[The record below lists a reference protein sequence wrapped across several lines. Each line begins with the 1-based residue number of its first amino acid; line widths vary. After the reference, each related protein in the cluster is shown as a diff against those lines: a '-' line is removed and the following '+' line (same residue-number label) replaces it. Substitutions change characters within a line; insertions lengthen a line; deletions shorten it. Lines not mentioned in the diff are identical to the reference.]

1 MDRHVVLGTAGHI
14 DHGKT
19 ALVKALTGVDT
30 DRLEEEK
37 RRGITIDL
45 GFAPLTLGD
54 VAAGVVDVPG
64 HEGFIRNMVAGA
76 TGVDLALLVV
86 AADEGVMPQT
96 VEHLHILALLGVMR
110 GVVALT
116 KCDLAPEAAWR
127 ELVADEIREKIG
139 RVFGEPWPV
148 VEVSALQGTG
158 LGALRTALQ
167 EAAQGVAQRSADDR
181 FRLPV
186 DRVFALPGAGTIVT
200 GTLWSGAAAEGD
212 RLTLLPAGLE
222 ARVRSI
228 EVHDRLAVRAEP
240 GRRTALALVG
250 PSREQVARGDTLVS
264 GDGWRASRAL
274 DVSLTMLPGAEG
286 RLRPRLRVRIHLGT
300 AEVLARVVLSPAPD
314 GSAGIAGAGAGKTRD
329 AAAKRD
335 GTAAAGTAPGATAA
349 GSAPGAAASG
359 TSAGATSTWAATRVA
374 ARLVLESPLVAR
386 AGDRF
391 VVRSYSPVT
400 TIGGGVVVDPWA
412 DDLPPVRGR
421 AGRASPELPAS
432 DAALVSLLVSRRAAK
447 GLTREELEVA
457 AGMDRQRLGA
467 ALSATEGRGG
477 LIEAEGRLFASAEVE
492 GLADRLATSL
502 ARFHVEHPLEPG
514 MPTQAWRAS
523 AGSAP
528 APLVELAVQR
538 LQAAKLVLREGA
550 LARRSGWT
558 PSLGAGASRLR
569 DALLAALREADA
581 EPPSV
586 SELAARHP
594 EAGVD
599 VPGLLRLM
607 AREGLVVAV
616 GKDRYYEAGA
626 LARERERVVALLKEL
641 GAASPAALRERIG
654 RSRKWLIPLLEWCD
668 AQGITMRR
676 GDDRILATPRPA

>member
-1 MDRHVVLGTAGHI
+1 MDHHVVLGTAGHI

-45 GFAPLTLGD
+45 GFAPLVLGG

-96 VEHLHILALLGVMR
+96 LEHLHILALLGVRR

-127 ELVADEIREKIG
+127 EMVADEIREKIR

-148 VEVSALQGTG
+148 VEVSATQSTG
-158 LGALRTALQ
+158 LDALRSALE
-167 EAAQGVAQRSADDR
+167 EAAQSVAQRPADDR

-200 GTLWSGAAAEGD
+200 GTLWSGTAAEGD

-228 EVHDRLAVRAEP
+228 EVHDRPAARAEP

-250 PSREQVARGDTLVS
+250 PSKEQVARGDTLVS
-264 GDGWRASRAL
+264 GAGWRASRAL
-274 DVSLTMLPGAEG
+274 DVALTMLPGTEG
-286 RLRPRLRVRIHLGT
+286 RLRPRLRVRIHHGT
-300 AEVLARVVLSPAPD
+300 AEVLARVVPSPAPVNPV
-314 GSAGIAGAGAGKTRD
+314 GGPGPSAGKTRD
-329 AAAKRD
+329 AAAKD
-335 GTAAAGTAPGATAA
+335 D
-349 GSAPGAAASG
+349 GAAAG
-359 TSAGATSTWAATRVA
+359 TSAGAASPWAATRVA
-374 ARLVLESPLVAR
+374 ARLLLESPLVAR

-412 DDLPPVRGR
+412 EDLPAARGR
-421 AGRASPELPAS
+421 GTRAGPDLPAS
-432 DAALVSLLVSRRAAK
+432 DTALASLLVSRRAAK

-467 ALSATEGRGG
+467 ALSAAIGSGG
-477 LIEAEGRLFASAEVE
+477 LVEAEGRLFASAEVE
-492 GLADRLATSL
+492 ALADRLAASL
-502 ARFHVEHPLEPG
+502 AQFHAEHPLEPG
-514 MPTQAWRAS
+514 MPAQAWRAS

-528 APLVELAVQR
+528 VPLVELAVQ
-538 LQAAKLVLREGA
+538 KLLGSTQVQRDGA
-550 LARRSGWT
+550 LARRAGWT
-558 PSLGAGASRLR
+558 PSLDAGAARLR
-569 DALLAALREADA
+569 DVLLAALREADA

-586 SELAARHP
+586 GELAARHS
-594 EAGVD
+594 EAGAD

-626 LARERERVVALLKEL
+626 LARERERVVALLGEL
-641 GAASPAALRERIG
+641 GSASPAALRERIG

-668 AQGITMRR
+668 SQGITIRR
-676 GDDRILATPRPA
+676 GDDRILGTPRPA